1 MRGVRGTRGGQTE
14 NKKTE
19 SIHSERGHRVD
30 GEDAIEEEA
39 LKGASCV
46 EDDDGREPTLSDLAG
61 IIRSFAGQQEAR
73 EEEWR
78 AQANRQ
84 EHQFKALQHQFR
96 LLQQEVEDRTSPVPK
111 PASTVPDPF
120 EDHNLNENHPRAQ
133 ASSSTESVHPTMS
146 SAGQSRS
153 LYEPRLEKLTE
164 NDDVEHFLITF
175 ERIAVTCRW
184 PKVDWVFRLLP
195 LLTSKARGAY
205 VHMDMDDAHEY
216 DKVKSAILK
225 KYDINPETY
234 RQRFRSLHVEPE
246 ESPQELYGRLKEL
259 YVKWIQPQGKTL
271 HEISEVLIM
280 EQYLRML
287 SPELQVWVKEHGPKS
302 AAEAATL
309 ADVFVAAR
317 EKGQPWS
324 SMGGKDC
331 HRPIPPQ
338 HQQRSASGAGKPP
351 MRENQYAPPRAPNRT
366 PICYF
371 CGQEGHIK
379 PMCPKNPVKLTQM
392 CFVPR
397 QSVNP
402 EPKGNHIRKMVGV
415 KINGVNLRA
424 LIDTGSTQTLVQRK
438 YVPANAICTLE
449 TVPICC
455 IHGDEKSYPTAD
467 IYLEIEGQAYL
478 LNVGAVLLQGPKEER
493 HPVAYISRKLLP
505 REVRYSTV
513 EKEALAVKWAL
524 DSFKYYLMGREF
536 ILESDHKA
544 LQWLERMKYTNGRIT
559 RWYLAMQPFR
569 FTVQYIPGKFNT
581 TADYLSRWPSGSS
594 EGGGC
599 VMATAVATQPS

>member
-19 SIHSERGHRVD
+19 STHTERGHRVD
-30 GEDAIEEEA
+30 GEDAMEEEA

-78 AQANRQ
+78 AQAKRQ

-96 LLQQEVEDRTSPVPK
+96 LLQQEVEDRTSPVPE

-133 ASSSTESVHPTMS
+133 ASPSTESVHPTMS
-146 SAGQSRS
+146 SAELQ
-153 LYEPRLEKLTE
+153 
-164 NDDVEHFLITF
+164 
-175 ERIAVTCRW
+175 W

-195 LLTSKARGAY
+195 LLTGKARGAY

-338 HQQRSASGAGKPP
+338 HQQRSASGAGKPS

-392 CFVPR
+392 CFVSR

-402 EPKGNHIRKMVGV
+402 EPKSNYQE
-415 KINGVNLRA
+415 NGW
-424 LIDTGSTQTLVQRK
+424 
-438 YVPANAICTLE
+438 C
-449 TVPICC
+449 
-455 IHGDEKSYPTAD
+455 
-467 IYLEIEGQAYL
+467 
-478 LNVGAVLLQGPKEER
+478 
-493 HPVAYISRKLLP
+493 
-505 REVRYSTV
+505 
-513 EKEALAVKWAL
+513 
-524 DSFKYYLMGREF
+524 
-536 ILESDHKA
+536 
-544 LQWLERMKYTNGRIT
+544 
-559 RWYLAMQPFR
+559 
-569 FTVQYIPGKFNT
+569 
-581 TADYLSRWPSGSS
+581 
-594 EGGGC
+594 
-599 VMATAVATQPS
+599 